1 METSDVSGQVGGI
14 MKKNILPS
22 WFAKNLYCENSA
34 GFSKAALETHKYNEV
49 YDISERLHLFVE

>member
-1 METSDVSGQVGGI
+1 MLVARLVELW
-14 MKKNILPS
+14 KKNLLS

-34 GFSKAALETHKYNEV
+34 GFSKAAPETHKYTEV

>member
-1 METSDVSGQVGGI
+1 ME
-14 MKKNILPS
+14 KKNLLS

-34 GFSKAALETHKYNEV
+34 GFSKAAPETHKYTLRFTI

>member
-1 METSDVSGQVGGI
+1 ME
-14 MKKNILPS
+14 KNILLS

-49 YDISERLHLFVE
+49 DDISERLHLIVEKVSQKFIS